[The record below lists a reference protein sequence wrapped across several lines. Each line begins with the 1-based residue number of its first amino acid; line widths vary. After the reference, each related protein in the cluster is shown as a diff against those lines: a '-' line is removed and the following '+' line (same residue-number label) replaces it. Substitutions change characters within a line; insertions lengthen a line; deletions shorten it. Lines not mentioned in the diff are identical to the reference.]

1 MIDVPYKPTLHQAIL
16 RECNSVKIT
25 WSPPLS
31 QALGDPVTN
40 YLAQI
45 RKVGS
50 KKPWINCTSFEMVLS
65 TSCLFTHLKKRTEY
79 EVRVMAKNKL
89 GYSLPSEVSKVSTK
103 EAGILCYTD
112 SLDSNRTNC
121 YNHNESPIKKYFNLI
136 ITSSLVR
143 YELRTHFFLSHLNR

>member
-1 MIDVPYKPTLHQAIL
+1 M
-16 RECNSVKIT
+16 
-25 WSPPLS
+25 
-31 QALGDPVTN
+31 
-40 YLAQI
+40 
-45 RKVGS
+45 
-50 KKPWINCTSFEMVLS
+50 
-65 TSCLFTHLKKRTEY
+65 
-79 EVRVMAKNKL
+79 RVMAKNKL

-143 YELRTHFFLSHLNR
+143 YDL